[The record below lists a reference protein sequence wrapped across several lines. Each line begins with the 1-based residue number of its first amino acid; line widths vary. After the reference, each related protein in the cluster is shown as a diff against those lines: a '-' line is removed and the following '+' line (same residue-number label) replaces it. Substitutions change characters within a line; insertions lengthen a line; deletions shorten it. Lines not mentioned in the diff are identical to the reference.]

1 MGATV
6 KRLAIAM
13 LLAGAG
19 CAGENDPM
27 ALTAATTAT
36 AGAQLT
42 VSVQPIALIV
52 ADDGSDTPL
61 SATWNVVITESSG
74 RSGGTVKFLN
84 ATVRDAQS
92 GAAAIPPSLALTETD
107 IAALAGT
114 SRLAAGGSITVPL
127 SLVFGLRSGG
137 QRATVSVAVQVLDDN
152 GETIS
157 AIGQGDLH

>member
-1 MGATV
+1 M

-13 LLAGAG
+13 ILSGAG
-19 CAGENDPM
+19 CAGENDPL
-27 ALTAATTAT
+27 ALTAATRAT
-36 AGAQLT
+36 AGAQIT

-52 ADDGSDTPL
+52 IDESDTPL

-74 RSGGTVKFLN
+74 RSGGTVRFLN
-84 ATVRDAQS
+84 ATVRDADS

-152 GETIS
+152 GQTIS
-157 AIGQGDLH
+157 SIGQGDLG